1 MMERWSPFTEVERMW
16 GEFDRLFNEAFG
28 RTRPLLLR
36 GWTYRPA
43 MDLYDTGEAVVV
55 KVAVPGGRPDDF
67 EVSIE
72 QNALS
77 IRGRY
82 GYQLSED
89 EAKSV
94 TWYRREI
101 GTGEFAETITLPAP
115 VDAEH
120 AQASFA
126 DGILTLTLPKAEQ
139 ARVRRIPVQAHQ
151 ALASSLKS

>member
-1 MMERWSPFTEVERMW
+1 MMERWSPFTEMERVW
-16 GEFDRLFNEAFG
+16 SEFDRLFNEAFG
-28 RTRPLLLR
+28 RTRSLVARP
-36 GWTYRPA
+36 WAYRPA
-43 MDLYDTGEAVVV
+43 ADIYDTGEAIVVR
-55 KVAVPGGRPDDF
+55 VAVPGASPDDF

-89 EAKSV
+89 EAKKA

-101 GTGEFAETITLPAP
+101 GTGEFAETFTLPAP

-120 AQASFA
+120 AQASVA
-126 DGILTLTLPKAEQ
+126 DGVLTLTLPKAEQ

-151 ALASSLKS
+151 ALASSLR